1 MRFIEFARIHHW
13 EEILENA
20 CFQLENSCEHFVNH
34 VKNGSEDKKT
44 WHFQCVIQT
53 ANKGNHYVFLHLQTL
68 IFQENS
74 CFQPLTPVN
83 ALLYI
88 RKMPMNKRKTS
99 FCGVLTKQLTLEN
112 DLFTCV
118 HSEGKLPYNETNT
131 GIHRCENAQKT
142 LDFPYA
148 KHE

>member
-20 CFQLENSCEHFVNH
+20 CFRLENSCEYFVNRA
-34 VKNGSEDKKT
+34 KNGSEQNKT
-44 WHFQCVIQT
+44 WHFLCVIRT
-53 ANKGNHYVFLHLQTL
+53 ANTGNHYVFLYLHAL
-68 IFQENS
+68 IFQENA

-83 ALLYI
+83 TLLYTG
-88 RKMPMNKRKTS
+88 KMPMNKRKTS
-99 FCGVLTKQLTLEN
+99 CLQCVNRAVNAGKQFVYLHLPRW
-112 DLFTCV
+112 
-118 HSEGKLPYNETNT
+118 KLPYNGTNT
-131 GIHRCENAQKT
+131 RIHRCENVQKT